1 MAEPKQPGAWKWIG
15 GLVALGLAYGV
26 GYDGGYSEGRKTT
39 VVDSA
44 GVGAAPVAEPSSSAP
59 AAQVADAAQAGSTVL
74 AASDAIDTQGAND
87 AYSATFLREAQPN
100 DSGGELVAYEAR
112 PPTSSAIIEKEP
124 GDVVRAPGYGPI
136 VPDEPAAQVATE
148 SPVASE
154 QVATITPRSIQPT
167 YGCTENGS
175 CYGDVSSATGR
186 AKTVAVQGYFRRDG
200 TYVRGHYR
208 SAPRR

>member
-112 PPTSSAIIEKEP
+112 PRRHQQSSRRSPATLFARRGTGRLYPTSQRRRWRPNRQSRASKSRRSPP
-124 GDVVRAPGYGPI
+124 GRYSRLMGVRKTG
-136 VPDEPAAQVATE
+136 VATGTLVAR
-148 SPVASE
+148 PVARRPS
-154 QVATITPRSIQPT
+154 R
-167 YGCTENGS
+167 C
-175 CYGDVSSATGR
+175 R
-186 AKTVAVQGYFRRDG
+186 AISDETAL
-200 TYVRGHYR
+200 T
-208 SAPRR
+208 